1 MYKMLIGA
9 GCFRFI
15 ALFAIRLFPAI
26 FFARIYPEYTAEF
39 SQYNALYLAI
49 FGFIGSLF
57 AGILSDKLGQLYP
70 KTNPYSLIINASC
83 LLSIPVYALVFLK

>member
-1 MYKMLIGA
+1 MLIGA

-26 FFARIYPEYTAEF
+26 FFARIYPDYTNEF
-39 SQYNALYLAI
+39 SQYNALYLAT

-57 AGILSDKLGQLYP
+57 AGILSDKLG
-70 KTNPYSLIINASC
+70 
-83 LLSIPVYALVFLK
+83 